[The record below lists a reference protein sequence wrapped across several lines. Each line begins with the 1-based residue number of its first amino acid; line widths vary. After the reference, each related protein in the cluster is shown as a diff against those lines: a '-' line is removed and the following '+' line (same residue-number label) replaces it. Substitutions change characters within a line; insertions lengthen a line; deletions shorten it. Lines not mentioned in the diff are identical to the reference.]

1 MVKKVGYG
9 SPPEQS
15 RFRKGQSGNPYGR
28 PKRPAQFGDDLMA
41 ELAEV
46 IQITEA
52 GKVKRIT
59 KQRAL
64 IKALTAG
71 GIKGNAR
78 AASLL
83 MGWCAKVIEAD
94 PGVSAEA
101 AALGAEDR
109 KIVEDYLER
118 QVQLR
123 LARQKGGAK

>member
-1 MVKKVGYG
+1 MTKKVGYG
-9 SPPEQS
+9 SPPQQS
-15 RFRKGQSGNPYGR
+15 QFTKGQSGNPSGR

-46 IQITEA
+46 IPITEG

-83 MGWCAKVIEAD
+83 MGLRAKVTDAD
-94 PGVSAEA
+94 PAVA
-101 AALGAEDR
+101 AKAPALSAEDR
-109 KIVEDYLER
+109 KVVEDYVER

-123 LARQKGGAK
+123 LAKQKGGAK

>member
-1 MVKKVGYG
+1 
-9 SPPEQS
+9 
-15 RFRKGQSGNPYGR
+15 
-28 PKRPAQFGDDLMA
+28 MA

-46 IQITEA
+46 IEIQEG
-52 GKVKRIT
+52 GKRKRIT

-83 MGWCAKVIEAD
+83 MGWCARVIEQEPD
-94 PGVSAEA
+94 LSPTGD
-101 AALGAEDR
+101 LTAEDR
-109 KIVEDYLER
+109 KIIEGYLER

-123 LARQKGGAK
+123 LSQKAGDS

>member
-1 MVKKVGYG
+1 MDRKVGYA
-9 SPPEQS
+9 SPPKHSQ
-15 RFRKGQSGNPYGR
+15 FAKGQSGNPSGR
-28 PKRPAQFGDDLMA
+28 PKRPRAFGDDLMA

-46 IQITEA
+46 IEITE
-52 GKVKRIT
+52 GGRRKRIT

-83 MGWCAKVIEAD
+83 MGWCARVIEAEGGND
-94 PGVSAEA
+94 SAEG
-101 AALGAEDR
+101 LSAEDR

-123 LARQKGGAK
+123 LAAKGESDVA